1 MIYIATV
8 LILLLIFVI
17 IALSNNYNKNKIAF
31 ESKINLLQ
39 KLIVELNENL
49 ESQNQKVRLSNDLK
63 ASLKESN
70 LKLGVSILD
79 LNYDMFDEL
88 YKRK

>member
-1 MIYIATV
+1 MIYISSA
-8 LILLLIFVI
+8 LIVLLIFVI
-17 IALSNNYNKNKIAF
+17 VVLSINYNKNKIAF

-39 KLIVELNENL
+39 KLIIELNENL

-63 ASLKESN
+63 VSLKESN

>member
-1 MIYIATV
+1 M

-17 IALSNNYNKNKIAF
+17 IVLTNNYNKNKIAF

-39 KLIVELNENL
+39 KLIIELNQNL
-49 ESQNQKVRLSNDLK
+49 EAQNQKLRLTNDLK

>member
-1 MIYIATV
+1 MIYCATV

-17 IALSNNYNKNKIAF
+17 IVLTNNYNKNKIVF

-39 KLIVELNENL
+39 KLIIELNQNL
-49 ESQNQKVRLSNDLK
+49 EAQNQKVRLTDDLK

>member
-1 MIYIATV
+1 M
-8 LILLLIFVI
+8 
-17 IALSNNYNKNKIAF
+17 F

-39 KLIVELNENL
+39 KLIIELNQNL
-49 ESQNQKVRLSNDLK
+49 EAQNQKVRLTDDLK

>member
-17 IALSNNYNKNKIAF
+17 IVLTNNYYKSKIAF

-39 KLIVELNENL
+39 KLIVELNQNL